1 MGTPITNGTSF
12 HPVFQPAFFCVLLL
26 ALLTLLPVSAW
37 GSEAEEEPLMSPAEA
52 ASEPVVVEHTA
63 SDPEAPEIE
72 VIDANGATTVTTTEP
87 EEAESAPKPTAPK
100 NLAILGQSIPP
111 GTARALDW
119 EVAGSTGLDSPN
131 RVLVV
136 NGANSGPTLCLTA
149 AVHGDEI
156 NGIEIVR
163 RVLHSTDPSNLS
175 GALIGV
181 PIVNR
186 EGFLR
191 SSRYLGDRRDLNR
204 HFPGNPSGSAASRLA
219 FALFHD
225 VIGHCN
231 YLVDLHTG
239 SFHRIN
245 IPQLR
250 ADLSREPV
258 RTFTRGFGGITV
270 LNHEGASGTLRR
282 SAMDAGI
289 PAVTLEAGGPMHL
302 DKAVVDYGTK
312 AIENVMHS
320 LEMRELMRFWLTPK
334 PTYYQSTWIRS
345 ESSGILISTV
355 ELGDKVSKLDVLGEV
370 IDPISNKMMEIRA
383 PFDGQILGMAL
394 DQFVSPGYAVYRIG
408 IEATEEAVSKPKP
421 QTSQQADPPL
431 DVDDP
436 DEEDHI
442 APEIDE

>member
-1 MGTPITNGTSF
+1 MYVNGYKWAIWVR
-12 HPVFQPAFFCVLLL
+12 HALVAVALLL
-26 ALLTLLPVSAW
+26 ATAPAFAT
-37 GSEAEEEPLMSPAEA
+37 EPEEEPLLSPLEA
-52 ASEPVVVEHTA
+52 AREPVVIEHSATA
-63 SDPEAPEIE
+63 DDTPTNPVKPDSAAITPQHLQILGE
-72 VIDANGATTVTTTEP
+72 VI
-87 EEAESAPKPTAPK
+87 
-100 NLAILGQSIPP
+100 PP
-111 GTARALDW
+111 RTARALDW
-119 EVAGSTGLDSPN
+119 QVAATATELDSPN

-136 NGANSGPTLCLTA
+136 NGKNPGPTLCLTA
-149 AVHGDEI
+149 AIHGDEI

-163 RVLHSTDPSNLS
+163 RVLHNMEPDKLS

-219 FALFHD
+219 FTLFHD
-225 VIGHCN
+225 VISHCS

-239 SFHRIN
+239 SFQRIN

-250 ADLSREPV
+250 ADLSRASV
-258 RTFTRGFGGITV
+258 RTFTKGFGGITV
-270 LNHEGASGTLRR
+270 LNNEGTPGTLRR
-282 SAMDAGI
+282 AAMDAGI
-289 PAVTLEAGGPMHL
+289 PTVTLEAGGPIHL

-320 LEMRELMRFWLTPK
+320 LGMHSLMRFWLTPK

-355 ELGDKVSKLDVLGEV
+355 GLGDTVSKFDVLGEV
-370 IDPISNKMMEIRA
+370 IDPISSRMMEIRA

-408 IEATEEAVSKPKP
+408 IEASEESVARP
-421 QTSQQADPPL
+421 QPATSAPL
-431 DVDDP
+431 SAPMIIDGP
-436 DEEDHI
+436 DEDSLELPD
-442 APEIDE
+442 PEE

>member
-1 MGTPITNGTSF
+1 M
-12 HPVFQPAFFCVLLL
+12 ALAVLLL
-26 ALLTLLPVSAW
+26 PLRGQA
-37 GSEAEEEPLMSPAEA
+37 SESEDEPMMSPMEA
-52 ASEPVVVEHTA
+52 ASEPVVVDHSEPGA
-63 SDPEAPEIE
+63 PIEEEPAEEAPGPQRIR
-72 VIDANGATTVTTTEP
+72 
-87 EEAESAPKPTAPK
+87 
-100 NLAILGQSIPP
+100 ILGKDIEP
-111 GTARALDW
+111 GTAQALDW
-119 EVAGSTGLDSPN
+119 QVASTATELDSPN
-131 RVLVV
+131 RILVV
-136 NGANSGPTLCLTA
+136 NGVRPGPTLCLTA

-163 RVLHSTDPSNLS
+163 RVLHSVDPENLN

-186 EGFLR
+186 VGFLR
-191 SSRYLGDRRDLNR
+191 SSRYMSDRRDLNR

-225 VIGHCN
+225 VVAHCN
-231 YLVDLHTG
+231 YLIDLHTG

-250 ADLSREPV
+250 ADLSREQV
-258 RTFTRGFGGITV
+258 RAFTKGFGGITV
-270 LNHEGASGTLRR
+270 LNHEGAPGTLRR
-282 SAMDAGI
+282 AAVDAGI
-289 PAVTLEAGGPMHL
+289 PAVTLEAGGPLHL

-355 ELGDKVSKLDVLGEV
+355 ELGDKVSKRDVLGEV
-370 IDPISNKMMEIRA
+370 IDPISNKMHQIRA

-408 IEATEEAVSKPKP
+408 IESTEEAMAKSKPPKTGP
-421 QTSQQADPPL
+421 ATPPI

-436 DEEDHI
+436 DEESP
-442 APEIDE
+442 ASTEVEE

>member
-1 MGTPITNGTSF
+1 MFSNRNTWAAK
-12 HPVFQPAFFCVLLL
+12 VLRALLMPALLLL
-26 ALLTLLPVSAW
+26 AASVIATEP
-37 GSEAEEEPLMSPAEA
+37 EDEPLLSPMEA
-52 ASEPVVVEHTA
+52 AREPVVIEHSATA
-63 SDPEAPEIE
+63 NENVSVPLRQ
-72 VIDANGATTVTTTEP
+72 DATKITP
-87 EEAESAPKPTAPK
+87 QH
-100 NLAILGQSIPP
+100 LQLLGQVIPP
-111 GTARALDW
+111 GKFRALDW
-119 EVAGSTGLDSPN
+119 QVAATATELDSPN

-136 NGANSGPTLCLTA
+136 NGKNPGPTLCLTA
-149 AVHGDEI
+149 AIHGDEI

-163 RVLHSTDPSNLS
+163 RVLHNMEPEKLS

-225 VIGHCN
+225 VVSHCS

-250 ADLSREPV
+250 ADLARETV
-258 RTFTRGFGGITV
+258 RTFTEGFGGITV
-270 LNHEGASGTLRR
+270 LDNEGAPGTLRR
-282 SAMDAGI
+282 AAMDAGI
-289 PAVTLEAGGPMHL
+289 PTVTLEAGGPLHL
-302 DKAVVDYGTK
+302 NKAVVDYGTK

-320 LEMRELMRFWLTPK
+320 LGMHALMRFWLTPK

-355 ELGDKVSKLDVLGEV
+355 SLGDTVSKYDVLGEV
-370 IDPISNKMMEIRA
+370 IDPISNRMMEIRA

-408 IEATEEAVSKPKP
+408 IEATEETVSKSKHTESLLQNP
-421 QTSQQADPPL
+421 AVG
-431 DVDDP
+431 VDDP
-436 DEEDHI
+436 DEEAME
-442 APEIDE
+442 APDPDD